1 MDEIIAK
8 IKKDLRYKMV
18 TPEVDFNGQNY
29 ILIERPKAR
38 SMEIYKNQDN
48 FKLIAYSGLFG
59 RFEDTT
65 TSLDLSELT
74 SKIKELFT
82 WR

>member
-1 MDEIIAK
+1 MDEIITK

-18 TPEVDFNGQNY
+18 TPEVDFHGRNY
-29 ILIERPKAR
+29 ILIERPKAK
-38 SMEIYKNQDN
+38 SMEIYKNQNN
-48 FKLIAYSGLFG
+48 FKLIAYSGLYE

>member
-18 TPEVDFNGQNY
+18 TPEVDFHGQDY
-29 ILIERPKAR
+29 ILIERPNAR
-38 SMEIYKNQDN
+38 SMEIYKNKCN
-48 FKLIAYSGLFG
+48 FKLTAYFGLYG
-59 RFEDTT
+59 RVEDTT
-65 TSLDLSELT
+65 KSLDLSELT

-82 WR
+82 WG